1 MIKKIIKKIIDKIV
15 SFFKKDVVTT
25 NVNVTTVVE
34 PGKKPKTD
42 KIEKKYTVDELV
54 ELLDKVQESNDDIYT
69 TVALLISEIK
79 DVYEANS
86 DTREKQKEDCYNI
99 IKAIQ
104 DQITK
109 I

>member
-1 MIKKIIKKIIDKIV
+1 MLIKKIIDKIL
-15 SFFKKDVVTT
+15 SFFRKKHVATT
-25 NVNVTTVVE
+25 VNVSVDSNCCGE
-34 PGKKPKTD
+34 SSES
-42 KIEKKYTVDELV
+42 EKKFTIDELV
-54 ELLDKVQESNDDIYT
+54 ELLDKVQESNGDIYT
-69 TVALLISEIK
+69 NVALLISEIK

-86 DTREKQKEDCYNI
+86 DSREKEKEDCYNT

>member
-1 MIKKIIKKIIDKIV
+1 MLIKKIIDKIL
-15 SFFKKDVVTT
+15 SFFRKKHVTT
-25 NVNVTTVVE
+25 NVNVSVDSNCCNGSSE
-34 PGKKPKTD
+34 S
-42 KIEKKYTVDELV
+42 EKKFTIDELV

-69 TVALLISEIK
+69 NVALLISEIK

-86 DTREKQKEDCYNI
+86 DSREKEKEDCYNT

>member
-1 MIKKIIKKIIDKIV
+1 MFKKIISKII
-15 SFFKKDVVTT
+15 SFFRKDVVTT
-25 NVNVTTVVE
+25 NVNVTTVVKPE
-34 PGKKPKTD
+34 KKPKSD
-42 KIEKKYTVDELV
+42 KPEKKYTVDELV
-54 ELLDKVQESNDDIYT
+54 ELLDKVYESNDDIYT
-69 TVALLISEIK
+69 NVALLISEIK

-86 DTREKQKEDCYNI
+86 DTRDKQKEDCYNT